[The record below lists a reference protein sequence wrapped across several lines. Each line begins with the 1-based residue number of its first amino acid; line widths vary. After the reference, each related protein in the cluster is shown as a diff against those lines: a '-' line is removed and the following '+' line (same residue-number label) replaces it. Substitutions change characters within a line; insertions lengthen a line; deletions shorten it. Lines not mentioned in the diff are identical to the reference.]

1 MLQLDIQEFLAKF
14 EESIDKRD
22 AESIKEYGDD
32 RWIRRPAIFNQLDVL
47 MQDDT
52 VVKTFTCGEVDDYG
66 RIISSTY
73 TVNAYSS
80 KHACMKAAILSNDME
95 WFTSGYY
102 GAEDIDLDLYIGAAR
117 IKVDYETRKLND
129 LLLLKRQLLVTK
141 IFRIFR

>member
-32 RWIRRPAIFNQLDVL
+32 RWIRRPAILSQIDELK
-47 MQDDT
+47 QGDT
-52 VVKTFTCGEVDDYG
+52 VLKTFSCGEVDDYG
-66 RIISSTY
+66 RMLGSTY
-73 TVNAYSS
+73 IVSAFSEG
-80 KHACMKAAILSNDME
+80 HACMKAAILSNNME

-129 LLLLKRQLLVTK
+129 LLLLKR
-141 IFRIFR
+141 

>member
-80 KHACMKAAILSNDME
+80 KHACMKAAILYDDME

-102 GAEDIDLDLYIGAAR
+102 GAKEIDLDLHIDAVR
-117 IKVDYETRKLND
+117 TRVEFENSKLND
-129 LLLLKRQLLVTK
+129 LLLLKRKL
-141 IFRIFR
+141 

>member
-1 MLQLDIQEFLAKF
+1 MLELDIQEFLAKF

-32 RWIRRPAIFNQLDVL
+32 RWIRRPAILSQIDELK
-47 MQDDT
+47 QGDT
-52 VVKTFTCGEVDDYG
+52 VLKTFSCGEVDDYG
-66 RIISSTY
+66 RMLGSTY
-73 TVNAYSS
+73 IVSAFSEG
-80 KHACMKAAILSNDME
+80 HACMKAAILSNNME

-129 LLLLKRQLLVTK
+129 LLLLKR
-141 IFRIFR
+141 

>member
-1 MLQLDIQEFLAKF
+1 MLELDITDFLTRF
-14 EESIDKRD
+14 ILSIDKRD

-66 RIISSTY
+66 RIVSSTY

-102 GAEDIDLDLYIGAAR
+102 GAKEIDLDLHIDAAR
-117 IKVDYETRKLND
+117 TKVDYETNKFND
-129 LLLLKRQLLVTK
+129 LLRLKRKL
-141 IFRIFR
+141 

>member
-66 RIISSTY
+66 RIVSSTY

-102 GAEDIDLDLYIGAAR
+102 GAKEIDLDLHIDAAR
-117 IKVDYETRKLND
+117 TKVDYETNKFND
-129 LLLLKRQLLVTK
+129 LLRLKRKL
-141 IFRIFR
+141 

>member
-66 RIISSTY
+66 RIVSSTY

-102 GAEDIDLDLYIGAAR
+102 GAKEIDLDLHIDASR
-117 IKVDYETRKLND
+117 TKVDYETNKFND
-129 LLLLKRQLLVTK
+129 LLRLKRKL
-141 IFRIFR
+141 

>member
-1 MLQLDIQEFLAKF
+1 MLQSDIQEFLAKF

-52 VVKTFTCGEVDDYG
+52 VVKTFTCGEVDDHG

-80 KHACMKAAILSNDME
+80 RHASMKAAILSNDIE

-102 GAEDIDLDLYIGAAR
+102 GAKEIDLDLHIDAVR
-117 IKVDYETRKLND
+117 TRVEFENNKLND
-129 LLLLKRQLLVTK
+129 LLLLKRKL
-141 IFRIFR
+141 

>member
-32 RWIRRPAIFNQLDVL
+32 RWIRRPAILSQIDELK
-47 MQDDT
+47 QGDT
-52 VVKTFTCGEVDDYG
+52 VLKTFSCGEVDDYG
-66 RIISSTY
+66 RMLGSTY
-73 TVNAYSS
+73 IVSAFSEG
-80 KHACMKAAILSNDME
+80 HACMKAAILSNNIE

-129 LLLLKRQLLVTK
+129 LLLLKR
-141 IFRIFR
+141 

>member
-52 VVKTFTCGEVDDYG
+52 VLKTFTCGEVDDYG
-66 RIISSTY
+66 RIVSSTY

-102 GAEDIDLDLYIGAAR
+102 GAKEIDLDLHIDAVR
-117 IKVDYETRKLND
+117 TRVEFENNKLND
-129 LLLLKRQLLVTK
+129 LLLLKKKL
-141 IFRIFR
+141 

>member
-32 RWIRRPAIFNQLDVL
+32 RWIRRPAILSQIDELK
-47 MQDDT
+47 QGDT
-52 VVKTFTCGEVDDYG
+52 VLKTFSCGEVDDYG
-66 RIISSTY
+66 RMLGSTY
-73 TVNAYSS
+73 IVSAFSEG
-80 KHACMKAAILSNDME
+80 HACMKAAILSNNME

-129 LLLLKRQLLVTK
+129 LLLLKIKL
-141 IFRIFR
+141 

>member
-1 MLQLDIQEFLAKF
+1 MLQSDIQEFLAKF

-52 VVKTFTCGEVDDYG
+52 VVKTFTCGEVDEYG
-66 RIISSTY
+66 RIVCSTY
-73 TVNAYSS
+73 TVNAFSS
-80 KHACMKAAILSNDME
+80 KHACMKAAILSNDIE

-102 GAEDIDLDLYIGAAR
+102 GAKEIDLDLHIDAAR
-117 IKVDYETRKLND
+117 TRVEFENNKLND
-129 LLLLKRQLLVTK
+129 LLLLKRKL
-141 IFRIFR
+141 

>member
-32 RWIRRPAIFNQLDVL
+32 RWIRRPAILSQIDELK
-47 MQDDT
+47 QGDT
-52 VVKTFTCGEVDDYG
+52 VLKTFSCGEVDDYG
-66 RIISSTY
+66 RMLGSTY
-73 TVNAYSS
+73 IVSAFSEG
-80 KHACMKAAILSNDME
+80 HACMKAAILSNNME

-102 GAEDIDLDLYIGAAR
+102 GAKDIDLDLYIGAAR

-129 LLLLKRQLLVTK
+129 LLLLKR
-141 IFRIFR
+141 

>member
-1 MLQLDIQEFLAKF
+1 MLQLDIKEFLAKF

-47 MQDDT
+47 MQDDK
-52 VVKTFTCGEVDDYG
+52 VVKTFSCGEVDDYG

-80 KHACMKAAILSNDME
+80 RHACMRAAILSNDME

-102 GAEDIDLDLYIGAAR
+102 GAEEIDLDLHIDAAR
-117 IKVDYETRKLND
+117 TRVEFETKNLND
-129 LLLLKRQLLVTK
+129 LLLHK
-141 IFRIFR
+141 IKL

>member
-32 RWIRRPAIFNQLDVL
+32 RWIRRPAILSQIDELK
-47 MQDDT
+47 QGDT
-52 VVKTFTCGEVDDYG
+52 VLKTFSCGEVDDYG
-66 RIISSTY
+66 RMLGSTY
-73 TVNAYSS
+73 IVSAFSEG
-80 KHACMKAAILSNDME
+80 HACMKAAILSNNIE

-117 IKVDYETRKLND
+117 IKVDYETRELND
-129 LLLLKRQLLVTK
+129 LLLLKR
-141 IFRIFR
+141 

>member
-1 MLQLDIQEFLAKF
+1 MLELDITDFLTRF
-14 EESIDKRD
+14 ILSIDKRD

-80 KHACMKAAILSNDME
+80 KHACMKAAILYDDME

-102 GAEDIDLDLYIGAAR
+102 GAKEIDLDLHINAAR
-117 IKVDYETRKLND
+117 TKVDYETTKFND
-129 LLLLKRQLLVTK
+129 LLRLKRKL
-141 IFRIFR
+141 

>member
-66 RIISSTY
+66 RIISNTY

-102 GAEDIDLDLYIGAAR
+102 GAREIDLDLHIDAVR
-117 IKVDYETRKLND
+117 TKVDYETRKLND
-129 LLLLKRQLLVTK
+129 LLLLKIKL
-141 IFRIFR
+141 